1 MTAPFNEE
9 TVELL
14 ALEWLGELGYAATDG
29 ATLDDRR
36 ERGGPGEV
44 VLEDRLRA
52 AVDRINPEVP
62 ADLREEAVRRALR
75 TDDPTLVGRNR
86 EAHRLLVDG
95 VPVERRRDDGTEAGE
110 YVRLL
115 DFDTPGNNDLLA
127 VRQLTIVERST
138 RRPDVVVFVNGLP
151 LAVIEVKNPADEKAT
166 LETAFDHLDTYRQEI
181 PSLFRWNALQVITD
195 GTGARGGSLTAP
207 WEWFKV
213 WRVLEDGAPPDETNP
228 PPSRGEMDVLIRGV
242 FEPTRLLALV
252 RDYTAFEEDPDTG
265 EVHKLLA
272 QYHQYHAVEAAV
284 DAVVAASRADGDR
297 RGGVVWHTQGSG
309 KSLSMLFFAGRI
321 ARHPAMGNPTL
332 VMLTDRNDLDDQ
344 LFGQF
349 QRCEDLLGNQSPAQ
363 AEDVEDLRD
372 KLRVA
377 SGGVV
382 FTTLQKFAKDRD
394 PETGKRSHEPMPLL
408 SERRNVVVVADEAH
422 RSQYDLI
429 DGLARNLRDALP
441 GASFLG
447 FTGTPIETTDADTRA
462 VFGEYVSIY
471 DVRQAV
477 EDGATK
483 PIFYESRVVKLGL
496 DEAASD
502 TLDADF
508 DLLTVDEE
516 DERKGKLLNK
526 WAALE
531 AVVGDSDRIDVIAA
545 DLITHFE
552 KRLEAMDGKAMV
564 VGMSRRIC
572 VELHDALVKLRPEW
586 MGAAGDDPEEERKRE
601 SIVKVIMTG
610 SASDGP
616 DWQKHIRTKR
626 ARKTLA
632 GRFKDPAD
640 PFRIVIVRD
649 MWLTGFDAPC
659 LHTMYVDKPMKGHAL
674 MQAIARVNRVFRD
687 KPGGLVV
694 DYLGLADQLRDALK
708 TYTRAG
714 GQGAPSRDAAEAEEL
729 LQEAVEIVRGI
740 LHGFNYSTWPCGSA
754 SERFQLT
761 AAAQDYVFGLEDG
774 AVRYRDAVG
783 KLKKAFALSATSG
796 TADEIRD
803 EVAFFDL
810 LATAVAK
817 TTGAAGQSGANLD
830 HAVKQL
836 VSEAVVPDGE
846 VVDVFSA
853 AGLDRPDL
861 SILSDEF
868 LGTVERMPERN
879 LAVELLR
886 TLLEREAKTTAKR
899 NVVQSES
906 LLDKLRQTMNAYHNR
921 AIDTHEVLQELLGQA
936 REFRERRARG
946 ESLGLSDDELA
957 FYDALTEND
966 SAREA
971 MQNDD
976 LKTIAEELTRRIRKS
991 VTVDWHRRESA
1002 RAKIRIEVKR
1012 ILKAWGYP
1020 PDLRASAT
1028 ELVLEQAARLCDD
1041 WAA

>member
-1 MTAPFNEE
+1 MTAPFDET

-14 ALEWLGELGYAATDG
+14 AQDWLGELGYAA
-29 ATLDDRR
+29 ATGPDLDDRR

-44 VLEDRLRA
+44 VLPDRLRE
-52 AVDRINPEVP
+52 AVDRINPDVP

-75 TDDPTLVGRNR
+75 TDRPTLVGQNR

-95 VPVERRRDDGTEAGE
+95 VPVERRREDGTEAVE

-115 DFDTPGNNDLLA
+115 DFETPGNNDLLT
-127 VRQLTIVERST
+127 VRQLTVVEHST

-166 LETAFDHLDTYRQEI
+166 LETAFDQLRTYRQEI
-181 PSLFRWNALQVITD
+181 PSLFRWNAVQVITD
-195 GTGARGGSLTAP
+195 GTGARVGSLTAP

-213 WRVLEDGAPPDETNP
+213 WKTPPDEKSP
-228 PPSRGEMDVLIRGV
+228 PGSRGELDVLLRGV
-242 FEPTRLLALV
+242 FEPARLPAVL
-252 RDYTAFEEDPDTG
+252 RDYVTFEEDPDTG
-265 EVHKLLA
+265 AIYKILA
-272 QYHQYHAVEAAV
+272 QYHQYYAVEAAV
-284 DAVVAASRADGDR
+284 DAVVEASRPDGDR

-321 ARHPAMGNPTL
+321 VRHPAMGNPTL
-332 VMLTDRNDLDDQ
+332 VVLTDRNDLDDQ

-349 QRCEDLLGNQSPAQ
+349 QRCAPLLRQTPVQ
-363 AEDVEDLRD
+363 AESVEDLRD
-372 KLRVA
+372 RLRVA

-394 PETGKRSHEPMPLL
+394 PETGKQTHEPMPLL
-408 SERRNVVVVADEAH
+408 SERRNIVVITDEAH

-447 FTGTPIETTDADTRA
+447 FTGTPIETTDANTRA

-483 PIFYESRVVKLGL
+483 PIFYESRVVKLGIDASASETL
-496 DEAASD
+496 DE
-502 TLDADF
+502 DF
-508 DLLTVDEE
+508 DQLVVDEA

-531 AVVGDSDRIDVIAA
+531 AVVGDSDRIGVIAA
-545 DLITHFE
+545 DLVAHFE

-564 VGMSRRIC
+564 VCMSRRIC
-572 VELHDALVKLRPEW
+572 VELHDAIVKLRPDW
-586 MGAAGDDPEEERKRE
+586 AGAAGDDPEAERKGNTV
-601 SIVKVIMTG
+601 VKVVMTG
-610 SASDGP
+610 SATDGP
-616 DWQKHIRTKR
+616 DWQKHIRTKQG
-626 ARKTLA
+626 RKDLA
-632 GRFKDPAD
+632 GRFKDPSD
-640 PFRIVIVRD
+640 PFRIVLVRD

-694 DYLGLADQLRDALK
+694 DYLGLAEQLKDALQ

-714 GQGAPSRDAAEAEEL
+714 GEGAPSRDASEAEEL

-740 LHGFNYSTWPCGSA
+740 LHGFDYSAWPCGSGA
-754 SERFQLT
+754 ERFQLT
-761 AAAQDYVFGLEDG
+761 AAAQDYVLGLEDG
-774 AVRYRDAVG
+774 AARYRDAVG

-803 EVAFFDL
+803 EVSFFDL
-810 LATAVAK
+810 VSTALAK
-817 TTGAAGQSGANLD
+817 TTGAEGRSGADLD

-836 VSEAVVPDGE
+836 VSKAVVPDGE

-886 TLLEREAKTTAKR
+886 TLLEKEAKTTAKR
-899 NVVQSES
+899 NVVQSNS

-936 REFRERRARG
+936 RDFRERRKRG
-946 ESLGLSDDELA
+946 EDLGLSDDEMA

-971 MQNDD
+971 MKNDD
-976 LKTIAEELTRRIRKS
+976 LKQIAEELTSRIRKS
-991 VTVDWHRRESA
+991 VTVDWHRRKSA
-1002 RAKIRIEVKR
+1002 RAKIRIEVKK
-1012 ILKAWGYP
+1012 ILKEWGYP
-1020 PDLRASAT
+1020 PDLRESAT